1 MSFLRVFMWRRKI
14 KSYKNVLTHR
24 TTSDIIKAS
33 KERNKTFLVIE
44 TKNSKR
50 SRRTNRE
57 TENQIKKEKEKNKMA
72 KNWMAYEAAEAI
84 MGNNVEEI
92 AEVGSRYPLFTR
104 TVSMANSDYVLDLLK
119 ALPKVTA
126 RVIETGLKDIN
137 DVKTEVEEVEEEA
150 QEEEKAPKKEA
161 KTAGKAKQKKEE
173 DEDETDEDDYENMTS
188 KALYKLCCDRG
199 ISSQCKKRDKA
210 SLIAVLKANDG
221 AAKED
226 EADDWDDEEEETDP
240 YAGKSAKELF
250 KMCSD
255 RGIKTKPKQSAD
267 AYVKLLKK
275 ADEAEAETEDE
286 DDEDD
291 DWEI

>member
-1 MSFLRVFMWRRKI
+1 
-14 KSYKNVLTHR
+14 
-24 TTSDIIKAS
+24 
-33 KERNKTFLVIE
+33 
-44 TKNSKR
+44 
-50 SRRTNRE
+50 
-57 TENQIKKEKEKNKMA
+57 MA

-104 TVSMANSDYVLDLLK
+104 TVAMANSDYVLDLLK

-126 RVIETGLKDIN
+126 RVIETGLKDID
-137 DVKTEVEEVEEEA
+137 DVETETEEVTEADEET
-150 QEEEKAPKKEA
+150 QEKETKAPKKEA
-161 KTAGKAKQKKEE
+161 KATGKTKAKKEE
-173 DEDETDEDDYENMTS
+173 AEEDETEENDYENMTS

-210 SLIAVLKANDG
+210 SLIAVLKANDEG
-221 AAKED
+221 ATGED
-226 EADDWDDEEEETDP
+226 EADDWAEEDEEETDP

-275 ADEAEAETEDE
+275 ADEAETETEDEE

>member
-1 MSFLRVFMWRRKI
+1 
-14 KSYKNVLTHR
+14 
-24 TTSDIIKAS
+24 
-33 KERNKTFLVIE
+33 
-44 TKNSKR
+44 
-50 SRRTNRE
+50 
-57 TENQIKKEKEKNKMA
+57 MA

-119 ALPKVTA
+119 AIPKVTA
-126 RVIETGLKDIN
+126 RVVETGLKDIN
-137 DVKTEVEEVEEEA
+137 DMETETEEVAEET
-150 QEEEKAPKKEA
+150 QEKETKAPKKEA
-161 KTAGKAKQKKEE
+161 KAEGKAKQKKEE
-173 DEDETDEDDYENMTS
+173 ADDETEDDDYENMTS

-210 SLIAVLKANDG
+210 SLIAVLKANDEG
-221 AAKED
+221 ATGED
-226 EADDWDDEEEETDP
+226 EADDWGDEEEEETDP

-275 ADEAEAETEDE
+275 ADEAETEDE

>member
-1 MSFLRVFMWRRKI
+1 
-14 KSYKNVLTHR
+14 
-24 TTSDIIKAS
+24 
-33 KERNKTFLVIE
+33 
-44 TKNSKR
+44 
-50 SRRTNRE
+50 
-57 TENQIKKEKEKNKMA
+57 MA

-92 AEVGSRYPLFTR
+92 AEIGSRYPLFTR
-104 TVSMANSDYVLDLLK
+104 TVAMANSEYVLDLLK
-119 ALPKVTA
+119 AIPKVTA
-126 RVIETGLKDIN
+126 RVVETGLKDID
-137 DVKTEVEEVEEEA
+137 DVETETETETETEA
-150 QEEEKAPKKEA
+150 VDEAPKKET
-161 KTAGKAKQKKEE
+161 KTAGKTKQKKEVA
-173 DEDETDEDDYENMTS
+173 DDDETDDDDYENMTS

-221 AAKED
+221 AAGED

>member
-1 MSFLRVFMWRRKI
+1 
-14 KSYKNVLTHR
+14 
-24 TTSDIIKAS
+24 
-33 KERNKTFLVIE
+33 
-44 TKNSKR
+44 
-50 SRRTNRE
+50 
-57 TENQIKKEKEKNKMA
+57 MA

-104 TVSMANSDYVLDLLK
+104 TVAMANSEYVLDLLK
-119 ALPKVTA
+119 AIPKVTA
-126 RVIETGLKDIN
+126 RVVETGLKDIE
-137 DVKTEVEEVEEEA
+137 DVETEADEAVEETKEKA
-150 QEEEKAPKKEA
+150 KAPKKEA
-161 KTAGKAKQKKEE
+161 KATQKPKSKKAAEEE
-173 DEDETDEDDYENMTS
+173 DEADEDDYENMTS

-221 AAKED
+221 TANE
-226 EADDWDDEEEETDP
+226 DDWGDEEEEETDP

-255 RGIKTKPKQSAD
+255 IGIKTKPKQSAD

-286 DDEDD
+286 EDDDD

>member
-1 MSFLRVFMWRRKI
+1 M
-14 KSYKNVLTHR
+14 
-24 TTSDIIKAS
+24 A
-33 KERNKTFLVIE
+33 
-44 TKNSKR
+44 
-50 SRRTNRE
+50 TN
-57 TENQIKKEKEKNKMA
+57 
-72 KNWMAYEAAEAI
+72 WSAYEAAREI
-84 MGNNVEEI
+84 YGNNKENI
-92 AEVGSRYPLFTR
+92 AEIGSRFPLLTR
-104 TVSMANSDYVLDLLK
+104 TVSMANSDYVLDILK

-126 RVIETGLKDIN
+126 RVLETGLKDID
-137 DVKTEVEEVEEEA
+137 DVETEVEAVEEA
-150 QEEEKAPKKEA
+150 QEEETKEPKKEA
-161 KTAGKAKQKKEE
+161 KTAGKTKQKKEE
-173 DEDETDEDDYENMTS
+173 ADEDKTDEDDYENMTS

-221 AAKED
+221 TANED
-226 EADDWDDEEEETDP
+226 EDDWGDEDEEETDP

-275 ADEAEAETEDE
+275 ADEAETEDEE

>member
-1 MSFLRVFMWRRKI
+1 
-14 KSYKNVLTHR
+14 
-24 TTSDIIKAS
+24 
-33 KERNKTFLVIE
+33 
-44 TKNSKR
+44 
-50 SRRTNRE
+50 
-57 TENQIKKEKEKNKMA
+57 MA

-92 AEVGSRYPLFTR
+92 AEVGSRYPLLTR
-104 TVSMANSDYVLDLLK
+104 TVSMANSEYVLDLLK
-119 ALPKVTA
+119 AIPKVTA
-126 RVIETGLKDIN
+126 RVVETGLKDID
-137 DVKTEVEEVEEEA
+137 DVETETEEVTEAVEEE
-150 QEEEKAPKKEA
+150 QEKETKAPKKKA
-161 KTAGKAKQKKEE
+161 KAAGKAKTKKEE

-221 AAKED
+221 TAGED
-226 EADDWDDEEEETDP
+226 EADDWGDEEEEETDP

>member
-1 MSFLRVFMWRRKI
+1 
-14 KSYKNVLTHR
+14 
-24 TTSDIIKAS
+24 
-33 KERNKTFLVIE
+33 
-44 TKNSKR
+44 
-50 SRRTNRE
+50 
-57 TENQIKKEKEKNKMA
+57 MA

-92 AEVGSRYPLFTR
+92 AEIGSRYPLFTR
-104 TVSMANSDYVLDLLK
+104 TVAMANSEYVLDLLK

-137 DVKTEVEEVEEEA
+137 DVETEVEEVEEE
-150 QEEEKAPKKEA
+150 KAPKKET
-161 KTAGKAKQKKEE
+161 KTAGKAKPKKEE
-173 DEDETDEDDYENMTS
+173 ADEDDTEDGDYENMTS

-210 SLIAVLKANDG
+210 SLIAVLKANDEG
-221 AAKED
+221 ATGED
-226 EADDWDDEEEETDP
+226 EADDWGDEEETDP

-275 ADEAEAETEDE
+275 ADEAEVETENEE
-286 DDEDD
+286 DDDD

>member
-1 MSFLRVFMWRRKI
+1 
-14 KSYKNVLTHR
+14 
-24 TTSDIIKAS
+24 
-33 KERNKTFLVIE
+33 
-44 TKNSKR
+44 
-50 SRRTNRE
+50 
-57 TENQIKKEKEKNKMA
+57 MA

-92 AEVGSRYPLFTR
+92 SEVGSRYPLFTR

-119 ALPKVTA
+119 AIPKVTA
-126 RVIETGLKDIN
+126 RVIETGLKDID
-137 DVKTEVEEVEEEA
+137 DVEDATEAEETKDEAPKKKTEKKETKTTGKANTKKDADEDEEEA
-150 QEEEKAPKKEA
+150 
-161 KTAGKAKQKKEE
+161 G
-173 DEDETDEDDYENMTS
+173 EDDYENMTS

-210 SLIAVLKANDG
+210 SLITVLKANDG
-221 AAKED
+221 ASNED
-226 EADDWDDEEEETDP
+226 EDDWGDEEEEEKDP
-240 YAGKSAKELF
+240 YAGKTAKELY

-275 ADEAEAETEDE
+275 ADEAEAAEDDTED
-286 DDEDD
+286 DDD

>member
-1 MSFLRVFMWRRKI
+1 
-14 KSYKNVLTHR
+14 
-24 TTSDIIKAS
+24 
-33 KERNKTFLVIE
+33 
-44 TKNSKR
+44 
-50 SRRTNRE
+50 
-57 TENQIKKEKEKNKMA
+57 MA

-104 TVSMANSDYVLDLLK
+104 TVSMANSEYVLDLLK
-119 ALPKVTA
+119 AIPKVTA
-126 RVIETGLKDIN
+126 RVVETGLKDID
-137 DVKTEVEEVEEEA
+137 DVETEAEEMEEEA
-150 QEEEKAPKKEA
+150 QEEEKAPKKETKA
-161 KTAGKAKQKKEE
+161 AGKTKAKKEE
-173 DEDETDEDDYENMTS
+173 ADEDETDDDYENMTS

-221 AAKED
+221 TANED
-226 EADDWDDEEEETDP
+226 EDDWGDEDEEETDP

-286 DDEDD
+286 EDDDD

>member
-1 MSFLRVFMWRRKI
+1 
-14 KSYKNVLTHR
+14 
-24 TTSDIIKAS
+24 
-33 KERNKTFLVIE
+33 
-44 TKNSKR
+44 
-50 SRRTNRE
+50 
-57 TENQIKKEKEKNKMA
+57 MA

-104 TVSMANSDYVLDLLK
+104 TVAMANSDYVLDMLK

-126 RVIETGLKDIN
+126 RVIETGLKDID
-137 DVKTEVEEVEEEA
+137 DVEAETEEVTEET
-150 QEEEKAPKKEA
+150 QEKETKAPKKETKA
-161 KTAGKAKQKKEE
+161 TGKTKPKKEE
-173 DEDETDEDDYENMTS
+173 VEEDEEETEVDYENMTS

-221 AAKED
+221 AAGED
-226 EADDWDDEEEETDP
+226 EADNWGDEKEEETDP

-275 ADEAEAETEDE
+275 ADEAETETEDEE

>member
-1 MSFLRVFMWRRKI
+1 
-14 KSYKNVLTHR
+14 
-24 TTSDIIKAS
+24 
-33 KERNKTFLVIE
+33 
-44 TKNSKR
+44 
-50 SRRTNRE
+50 
-57 TENQIKKEKEKNKMA
+57 MA

-126 RVIETGLKDIN
+126 RVIETGLKDID
-137 DVKTEVEEVEEEA
+137 DVETEAGAVEEA
-150 QEEEKAPKKEA
+150 QEEETKEPKKEA
-161 KTAGKAKQKKEE
+161 KTAGKTKQKKEE
-173 DEDETDEDDYENMTS
+173 ADEDDMEDAETEVDYESMTS

-221 AAKED
+221 ATGED
-226 EADDWDDEEEETDP
+226 EADDWGDEEDEETDP

-267 AYVKLLKK
+267 VYVKLLKK
-275 ADEAEAETEDE
+275 ADEAETEDE

>member
-1 MSFLRVFMWRRKI
+1 
-14 KSYKNVLTHR
+14 
-24 TTSDIIKAS
+24 
-33 KERNKTFLVIE
+33 
-44 TKNSKR
+44 
-50 SRRTNRE
+50 
-57 TENQIKKEKEKNKMA
+57 MA

-104 TVSMANSDYVLDLLK
+104 TVAMANSDYVLDLLK

-126 RVIETGLKDIN
+126 RVIETGLKDID
-137 DVKTEVEEVEEEA
+137 DVETEAEEVTEAVEEE
-150 QEEEKAPKKEA
+150 QEKETKAPKKEA
-161 KTAGKAKQKKEE
+161 KTAGKTKQKKEVEEVE
-173 DEDETDEDDYENMTS
+173 DDTEEDGDYENMTS

-210 SLIAVLKANDG
+210 SLIAVLKANDEG
-221 AAKED
+221 ATGED
-226 EADDWDDEEEETDP
+226 EADDWAEEDEEETDP

-275 ADEAEAETEDE
+275 ADEAETETEDEE

>member
-1 MSFLRVFMWRRKI
+1 
-14 KSYKNVLTHR
+14 
-24 TTSDIIKAS
+24 
-33 KERNKTFLVIE
+33 
-44 TKNSKR
+44 
-50 SRRTNRE
+50 
-57 TENQIKKEKEKNKMA
+57 MA
-72 KNWMAYEAAEAI
+72 KNWMAHEAAEAI

-92 AEVGSRYPLFTR
+92 AEIGSRYPLFTR
-104 TVSMANSDYVLDLLK
+104 TVSMANSEYVLDLLK
-119 ALPKVTA
+119 AIPKVTA
-126 RVIETGLKDIN
+126 RVVEIGLKDIE
-137 DVKTEVEEVEEEA
+137 DVETEADEAVEETKEKA
-150 QEEEKAPKKEA
+150 KAPKKETKA
-161 KTAGKAKQKKEE
+161 EGKAKPKKEE
-173 DEDETDEDDYENMTS
+173 ADEDETDEDDYENMTS

-221 AAKED
+221 AAGED
-226 EADDWDDEEEETDP
+226 EADDWGSEDEEETDP

-255 RGIKTKPKQSAD
+255 RGIRTKPKQSAD

>member
-1 MSFLRVFMWRRKI
+1 
-14 KSYKNVLTHR
+14 
-24 TTSDIIKAS
+24 
-33 KERNKTFLVIE
+33 
-44 TKNSKR
+44 
-50 SRRTNRE
+50 
-57 TENQIKKEKEKNKMA
+57 MA

-119 ALPKVTA
+119 AIPKVTA
-126 RVIETGLKDIN
+126 RVIETGLKDID
-137 DVKTEVEEVEEEA
+137 DVETEVEAVEEA
-150 QEEEKAPKKEA
+150 QEEETKAPKKETKA
-161 KTAGKAKQKKEE
+161 AGKTKAKKEE
-173 DEDETDEDDYENMTS
+173 ADEDETDDDYENMTS

-221 AAKED
+221 TANED
-226 EADDWDDEEEETDP
+226 EDDWGDEDEEETDP

-255 RGIKTKPKQSAD
+255 RGIKTKMKQSAD
-267 AYVKLLKK
+267 TYVKLLKK

>member
-1 MSFLRVFMWRRKI
+1 
-14 KSYKNVLTHR
+14 
-24 TTSDIIKAS
+24 
-33 KERNKTFLVIE
+33 
-44 TKNSKR
+44 
-50 SRRTNRE
+50 
-57 TENQIKKEKEKNKMA
+57 MA

-104 TVSMANSDYVLDLLK
+104 TVAMANSDYVLDMLK

-126 RVIETGLKDIN
+126 RVIETGLKDID
-137 DVKTEVEEVEEEA
+137 DVETETEEVTEVVEEE
-150 QEEEKAPKKEA
+150 QEKETKAPKKETKA
-161 KTAGKAKQKKEE
+161 AGKAKAKKEE
-173 DEDETDEDDYENMTS
+173 AEEEDTEEDSDYENMTS

-210 SLIAVLKANDG
+210 SLIAVLKANDEG
-221 AAKED
+221 ATGED
-226 EADDWDDEEEETDP
+226 EADDWAEEDEEETDP

-267 AYVKLLKK
+267 AYVKILKK

-286 DDEDD
+286 DDDEDD

>member
-1 MSFLRVFMWRRKI
+1 
-14 KSYKNVLTHR
+14 
-24 TTSDIIKAS
+24 
-33 KERNKTFLVIE
+33 
-44 TKNSKR
+44 
-50 SRRTNRE
+50 
-57 TENQIKKEKEKNKMA
+57 MA

-104 TVSMANSDYVLDLLK
+104 TVAMANSDYVLDLLK

-126 RVIETGLKDIN
+126 RVIETGLKDID
-137 DVKTEVEEVEEEA
+137 DVETETEEVTEAVEEE
-150 QEEEKAPKKEA
+150 QEKETKAPKKEA
-161 KTAGKAKQKKEE
+161 KTAGKTKAKKEE
-173 DEDETDEDDYENMTS
+173 VEEDEEETEVDYESMTS
-188 KALYKLCCDRG
+188 KNLYKLCCDRG

-210 SLIAVLKANDG
+210 SLIAVLKANDEG
-221 AAKED
+221 ATGED
-226 EADDWDDEEEETDP
+226 EADDWAEEDEEETDP

-275 ADEAEAETEDE
+275 ADETETEDEE

>member
-1 MSFLRVFMWRRKI
+1 
-14 KSYKNVLTHR
+14 
-24 TTSDIIKAS
+24 
-33 KERNKTFLVIE
+33 
-44 TKNSKR
+44 
-50 SRRTNRE
+50 
-57 TENQIKKEKEKNKMA
+57 MA

-92 AEVGSRYPLFTR
+92 AEIGSRYPLFTR
-104 TVSMANSDYVLDLLK
+104 TVAMANSEYVLDLLK
-119 ALPKVTA
+119 AIPKVTA
-126 RVIETGLKDIN
+126 RVVETGLKDID
-137 DVKTEVEEVEEEA
+137 DVETETEEVAEET
-150 QEEEKAPKKEA
+150 QEKETKAPKKE
-161 KTAGKAKQKKEE
+161 TKATQKPKKEVEAVDDDVEE
-173 DEDETDEDDYENMTS
+173 DDDYENMTS

-221 AAKED
+221 AAGED

-275 ADEAEAETEDE
+275 ADEAETETEDGE

>member
-1 MSFLRVFMWRRKI
+1 
-14 KSYKNVLTHR
+14 
-24 TTSDIIKAS
+24 
-33 KERNKTFLVIE
+33 
-44 TKNSKR
+44 
-50 SRRTNRE
+50 
-57 TENQIKKEKEKNKMA
+57 MA

-92 AEVGSRYPLFTR
+92 SEVGSRYPLFTR

-119 ALPKVTA
+119 AIPKVTA
-126 RVIETGLKDIN
+126 RVIETGLKDID
-137 DVKTEVEEVEEEA
+137 DVEDVTEVEEAKDEAPKKKTEKKETKTTGKANTKKAADEDEEEA
-150 QEEEKAPKKEA
+150 
-161 KTAGKAKQKKEE
+161 G
-173 DEDETDEDDYENMTS
+173 EDDYENMTS

-221 AAKED
+221 ASNED
-226 EADDWDDEEEETDP
+226 EDDWGDKEEEEKDP
-240 YAGKSAKELF
+240 YAGKTAKELY

-275 ADEAEAETEDE
+275 ADEAEAAEDDTED
-286 DDEDD
+286 DDD

>member
-1 MSFLRVFMWRRKI
+1 
-14 KSYKNVLTHR
+14 
-24 TTSDIIKAS
+24 
-33 KERNKTFLVIE
+33 
-44 TKNSKR
+44 
-50 SRRTNRE
+50 
-57 TENQIKKEKEKNKMA
+57 MA

-126 RVIETGLKDIN
+126 RVVETGLKDID
-137 DVKTEVEEVEEEA
+137 DVETEVEEVEEVEEEA
-150 QEEEKAPKKEA
+150 QKEEKAPKKET
-161 KTAGKAKQKKEE
+161 KTAGKTKQKKEE
-173 DEDETDEDDYENMTS
+173 ADEDDTEGDYENMTS

-221 AAKED
+221 EAGED
-226 EADDWDDEEEETDP
+226 EADDWGDEEEETDP

-286 DDEDD
+286 EDDEDD

>member
-1 MSFLRVFMWRRKI
+1 
-14 KSYKNVLTHR
+14 
-24 TTSDIIKAS
+24 
-33 KERNKTFLVIE
+33 
-44 TKNSKR
+44 
-50 SRRTNRE
+50 
-57 TENQIKKEKEKNKMA
+57 MA

-84 MGNNVEEI
+84 MGNNVDEI

-104 TVSMANSDYVLDLLK
+104 TVSMANNDYVLDLLK
-119 ALPKVTA
+119 AIPKVTA
-126 RVIETGLKDIN
+126 RVVETGLKDIE
-137 DVKTEVEEVEEEA
+137 DVETEADEAVEET
-150 QEEEKAPKKEA
+150 QEKATKAPKKETKA
-161 KTAGKAKQKKEE
+161 TQKPKSKKAAEEEEEAG
-173 DEDETDEDDYENMTS
+173 EDDYENMTS

-221 AAKED
+221 ASDED
-226 EADDWDDEEEETDP
+226 EDDWGDEEEEEKDP
-240 YAGKSAKELF
+240 YAGKTAKELY

-275 ADEAEAETEDE
+275 ADEAEAADDDTED
-286 DDEDD
+286 DDD

>member
-1 MSFLRVFMWRRKI
+1 
-14 KSYKNVLTHR
+14 
-24 TTSDIIKAS
+24 
-33 KERNKTFLVIE
+33 
-44 TKNSKR
+44 
-50 SRRTNRE
+50 
-57 TENQIKKEKEKNKMA
+57 MA

-92 AEVGSRYPLFTR
+92 SEVGSRYPLFTR

-119 ALPKVTA
+119 AIPKVTA
-126 RVIETGLKDIN
+126 RVIETGLKDID
-137 DVKTEVEEVEEEA
+137 DVEDATEAEETKDEAPKKKTEKKETKTTGKANTKKDADEDEEEA
-150 QEEEKAPKKEA
+150 GEN
-161 KTAGKAKQKKEE
+161 
-173 DEDETDEDDYENMTS
+173 DYENMTS

-221 AAKED
+221 ASDED
-226 EADDWDDEEEETDP
+226 EDDWGDEEEEEKDP
-240 YAGKSAKELF
+240 YAGKTAKELY

-275 ADEAEAETEDE
+275 ADEAEAAEDDTED
-286 DDEDD
+286 DDD

>member
-1 MSFLRVFMWRRKI
+1 
-14 KSYKNVLTHR
+14 
-24 TTSDIIKAS
+24 
-33 KERNKTFLVIE
+33 
-44 TKNSKR
+44 
-50 SRRTNRE
+50 
-57 TENQIKKEKEKNKMA
+57 MA

-92 AEVGSRYPLFTR
+92 AEIGSRYPLFTR
-104 TVSMANSDYVLDLLK
+104 TVAMANSEYVLDLLK
-119 ALPKVTA
+119 AIPKVTA
-126 RVIETGLKDIN
+126 RVVETGLKDIE
-137 DVKTEVEEVEEEA
+137 DVETEADEAVEETKEKA
-150 QEEEKAPKKEA
+150 KAPKKEA
-161 KTAGKAKQKKEE
+161 KAAGKAKPKKEE
-173 DEDETDEDDYENMTS
+173 AEEDETEADYENMTS

-221 AAKED
+221 ATD
-226 EADDWDDEEEETDP
+226 EADDWGDEEEEETDP

>member
-1 MSFLRVFMWRRKI
+1 
-14 KSYKNVLTHR
+14 
-24 TTSDIIKAS
+24 
-33 KERNKTFLVIE
+33 
-44 TKNSKR
+44 
-50 SRRTNRE
+50 
-57 TENQIKKEKEKNKMA
+57 
-72 KNWMAYEAAEAI
+72 MAYEAAEAI

-126 RVIETGLKDIN
+126 RVIETGLKDID
-137 DVKTEVEEVEEEA
+137 DVETETEEVTEAVEEE
-150 QEEEKAPKKEA
+150 QEKETKAPKKEA
-161 KTAGKAKQKKEE
+161 KATGKTKAKKEE
-173 DEDETDEDDYENMTS
+173 AEEDETEENDYENMTS

-210 SLIAVLKANDG
+210 SLIAVLKANDEG
-221 AAKED
+221 ATGED
-226 EADDWDDEEEETDP
+226 EADDWAEEDEEETDP

-275 ADEAEAETEDE
+275 ADETETEDEE

>member
-1 MSFLRVFMWRRKI
+1 
-14 KSYKNVLTHR
+14 
-24 TTSDIIKAS
+24 
-33 KERNKTFLVIE
+33 
-44 TKNSKR
+44 
-50 SRRTNRE
+50 
-57 TENQIKKEKEKNKMA
+57 MA

-104 TVSMANSDYVLDLLK
+104 TVAMANSEYVLDLLK
-119 ALPKVTA
+119 AIPKVTA
-126 RVIETGLKDIN
+126 RVVETGLKDID
-137 DVKTEVEEVEEEA
+137 DVETETEEVTEAVEEE
-150 QEEEKAPKKEA
+150 QEKETKAPKKEA
-161 KTAGKAKQKKEE
+161 KAAGKTKAKKEE
-173 DEDETDEDDYENMTS
+173 AEEDETENAETEVDYESMTS

-210 SLIAVLKANDG
+210 SLIAVLKANDEG
-221 AAKED
+221 AAGED
-226 EADDWDDEEEETDP
+226 EADDWAEEDEEETDP

-275 ADEAEAETEDE
+275 ADEAEAETED

>member
-1 MSFLRVFMWRRKI
+1 
-14 KSYKNVLTHR
+14 
-24 TTSDIIKAS
+24 
-33 KERNKTFLVIE
+33 
-44 TKNSKR
+44 
-50 SRRTNRE
+50 
-57 TENQIKKEKEKNKMA
+57 MA

-104 TVSMANSDYVLDLLK
+104 TVAMANSDYVLDLLK

-126 RVIETGLKDIN
+126 RVIETGLKDID
-137 DVKTEVEEVEEEA
+137 DVETETEEVTEAVEEVVDE
-150 QEEEKAPKKEA
+150 APKKEA
-161 KTAGKAKQKKEE
+161 KAAGKTKAKKEVE
-173 DEDETDEDDYENMTS
+173 EVEDDTEDAETEVDYESMTS

-210 SLIAVLKANDG
+210 SLIAVLKANDEG
-221 AAKED
+221 ATGED
-226 EADDWDDEEEETDP
+226 EADDWAEEDEEETDP

-275 ADEAEAETEDE
+275 ADEAETETEDEE